1 MGRCNH
7 VTETSASNNGS
18 NNILTDYYFSN
29 GNMIKKYEI
38 TPLVALSVRQNLI
51 IRMILKQSFKNVK
64 GMEALFD
71 SDYASNN
78 LIKEEIKNTTTNSTE
93 SSSTT
98 TYTNEYNNNNYI
110 IKE

>member
-1 MGRCNH
+1 
-7 VTETSASNNGS
+7 
-18 NNILTDYYFSN
+18 
-29 GNMIKKYEI
+29 
-38 TPLVALSVRQNLI
+38 
-51 IRMILKQSFKNVK
+51 
-64 GMEALFD
+64 MEALFD

-110 IKE
+110 IKRVGKTVGLMCRKKKLQQLIPIINNGSLLDTKLN